1 VRIGISV
8 ALLVFVMAKRTLKI
22 SLLALWMALPAQ
34 LAFAG
39 VEASFRYPLASF
51 SGPVQSQWAKLA
63 VDPERNEIYTLRP
76 RKHDIRIYDEH
87 GMEIFVFAEG
97 FGGAADIAIGK
108 DGDLFVLT
116 NGYQTSAVHL
126 LNYRGEPVAQIALQ
140 HLPDEFSGFVPDRIL
155 HRDGSLYLVDSAA
168 MKVVVVDEAG
178 RFEQGYDLSQ
188 EIKPFVP
195 RDQVQR
201 ELSVNDW
208 RRQQLENIQLNGFA
222 VDARGN
228 LFFTVP
234 VLFSVFKLS
243 ASGELERFGKPGGA
257 KGKFGVVAGIAVD
270 DMGYIYVSDRLRSVV
285 LVFDRN
291 LSFQTEFGY
300 RGDQPSNLIVP
311 DELAIDNNGNI
322 YVGQAANRGVSV
334 FKVVHQDAL
343 LPRATETVSFEQPEK
358 SGGSIEE
365 IEIDRAEFV
374 VDRGSDVTSTDSGQN
389 TEVVESP
396 NNEEK
401 QNE

>member
-1 VRIGISV
+1 MVE
-8 ALLVFVMAKRTLKI
+8 RTLKI

-39 VEASFRYPLASF
+39 VEASFRYPLANF
-51 SGPVQSQWAKLA
+51 TGPVESMWAKLA
-63 VDPERNEIYTLRP
+63 VDSERNEIYTLRP

-97 FGGAADIAIGK
+97 FGGATDIAIGNG
-108 DGDLFVLT
+108 GDIFVLT
-116 NGYQTSAVHL
+116 NGYQTSAIHL

-140 HLPDEFSGFVPDRIL
+140 HVPDGFSKFVPDRIL
-155 HRDGSLYLVDSAA
+155 HHRDSLYLVDSAA
-168 MKVVVVDEAG
+168 MKVMVVDEAG
-178 RFEQGYDLSQ
+178 RFERGYDLAH

-208 RRQQLENIQLNGFA
+208 RSQQLEDIQLNGFA
-222 VDARGN
+222 VDAQEN

-243 ASGELERFGKPGGA
+243 ADGELERFGKPGGA
-257 KGKFGVVAGIAVD
+257 KGKFGVVAGIVVD
-270 DMGYIYVSDRLRSVV
+270 DMGYIYVADRLRSVV
-285 LVFDRN
+285 LVFDGDLN
-291 LSFQTEFGY
+291 FQTEFGY
-300 RGDQPSNLIVP
+300 RGDEPSNLIVP
-311 DELAIDNNGNI
+311 DELAIDNNGNV

-334 FKVVHQDAL
+334 FKVVHRDAL
-343 LPRATETVSFEQPEK
+343 RSNASETASLREPEK
-358 SGGSIEE
+358 PGRSIEE

-374 VDRGSDVTSTDSGQN
+374 VDRGSDVTSTDSDRKS
-389 TEVVESP
+389 EVVGSP
-396 NNEEK
+396 NNEEG

>member
-1 VRIGISV
+1 MVERS
-8 ALLVFVMAKRTLKI
+8 LKI
-22 SLLALWMALPAQ
+22 SLLALVMALPAQ

-51 SGPVQSQWAKLA
+51 TGPVESMWAKLA
-63 VDPERNEIYTLRP
+63 VDSERNEIYTLRP
-76 RKHDIRIYDEH
+76 RQHDIRIYDEH

-97 FGGAADIAIGK
+97 FGGATDIAIGNG
-108 DGDLFVLT
+108 GDIFVLT
-116 NGYQTSAVHL
+116 NGYQTSAIHL

-140 HLPDEFSGFVPDRIL
+140 RIPDGYSKFVPDRIL
-155 HRDGSLYLVDSAA
+155 HQDDSLYLVDSAA
-168 MKVVVVDEAG
+168 MKVMVVDEAG
-178 RFEQGYDLSQ
+178 RFERGYDLAH

-208 RRQQLENIQLNGFA
+208 RSQQLEDIQLNGFA
-222 VDARGN
+222 VDAQEN

-243 ASGELERFGKPGGA
+243 ADGELQRFGKPGGA
-257 KGKFGVVAGIAVD
+257 KGKFGVVAGIVVD

-285 LVFDRN
+285 LVFDGDLN
-291 LSFQTEFGY
+291 FQTEFGY
-300 RGDQPSNLIVP
+300 RGDEPSNLIVP
-311 DELAIDNNGNI
+311 DELAIDDNGNV

-334 FKVVHQDAL
+334 FKVVHRDAL
-343 LPRATETVSFEQPEK
+343 HSNASETASFREPEK
-358 SGGSIEE
+358 PGRSIEE

-374 VDRGSDVTSTDSGQN
+374 VDRESDVTSADSDRN
-389 TEVVESP
+389 SEVVGSP
-396 NNEEK
+396 NNEEG